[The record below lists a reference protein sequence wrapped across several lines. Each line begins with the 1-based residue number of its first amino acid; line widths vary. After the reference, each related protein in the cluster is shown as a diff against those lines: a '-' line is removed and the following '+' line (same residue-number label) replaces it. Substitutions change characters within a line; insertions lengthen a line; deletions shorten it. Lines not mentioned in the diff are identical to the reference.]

1 MKPALEHLAV
11 QRRGAFEHDARSNP
25 QLLPRVHQRLPAIV
39 LEMPDQQALDRAA
52 AGHAPAEKP
61 RRDDARVVDDEQ
73 IARRQQVR
81 KRRDRR
87 MIDSAGHAVESHEPR
102 AAPLG
107 RRVLRNKF

>member
-1 MKPALEHLAV
+1 MDADLGYGMWDLREQETFERPASRHAM
-11 QRRGAFEHDARSNP
+11 S
-25 QLLPRVHQRLPAIV
+25 
-39 LEMPDQQALDRAA
+39 QQAC
-52 AGHAPAEKP
+52 GKH
-61 RRDDARVVDDEQ
+61 ARVVDDEQ